1 MDTVVDLTYISEQ
14 NNLHTKQRVL
24 VANGTTFIALNLA
37 NDVKTMAANI
47 IYLHVHRTSRKCYVG
62 ITEQEA
68 GKRWFNGIAYKNNR
82 RFGYALIKYGW
93 DSFESYVLAFG
104 KNRESLNQAEI
115 SAIKAA
121 GGHKSRF
128 TYNLSPGGDMVAE
141 NDKPLVGVFL
151 ATGEQRNF
159 KSGSHAARV
168 LKMKNVD
175 MPMGVAR
182 GERKSVAGWWFRFSD
197 DSSTDPPTVWGETLR
212 VESVRQ
218 KQGKAIIA
226 INYIT
231 KEDRRF
237 STVNEAASVLGAEQ
251 SAVSSVARGKSV
263 SANGWWFKF
272 EGDKREM
279 PTSYGFELI
288 RQKRDVKVYATHLLT
303 GEKREFRNCTEADT
317 ELGIYMGAAATVAST
332 ERTSAAGWW
341 FAYNPDLVAPTEYK
355 GALVAKARSK
365 AVIAIELKTGHEQ
378 WYDSAKAASIVLNIS
393 RAAISF
399 SISGKKP
406 TVKGYRFKFA

>member
-14 NNLHTKQRVL
+14 NQPYTKQRIL

-37 NDVKTMAANI
+37 QDVKATAANI
-47 IYLHVHRTSRKCYVG
+47 IYIHVHRTSRKCYVG

-82 RFGYALIKYGW
+82 RFGHALRKYGW

-104 KNRESLNQAEI
+104 KDRDSLNQAEI

-151 ATGEQRNF
+151 ATGEERNF
-159 KSGSHAARV
+159 KSGAYAARA

-182 GERKSVAGWWFRFSD
+182 GDRKSVAGWWFRFAD
-197 DSSTDPPTVWGETLR
+197 DSTAAPPAAWGETLR
-212 VESVRQ
+212 IESVRQ

-226 INYIT
+226 INYVT
-231 KEDRRF
+231 SEERRF
-237 STVNEAASVLGAEQ
+237 STVNEAASALGAEQ
-251 SAVSSVARGKSV
+251 SAVSSVARGESV

-272 EGDKREM
+272 EGDERAM
-279 PTSYGFELI
+279 PAVYGFDLI
-288 RQKRDVKVYATHLLT
+288 RQTRDVKVYATHLHT
-303 GEKREFRNCTEADT
+303 GVKREFRNCTVADT
-317 ELGIYMGAAATVAST
+317 ELEIYKGAAASVASS

-341 FAYNPDLVAPTEYK
+341 FSYDAVAVAPTEYK

-365 AVIAIELKTGHEQ
+365 AVIAVELNTGLEQ
-378 WYDSAKAASIVLNIS
+378 RYDSAKAASTALNIS

-406 TVKGYRFKFA
+406 VVKGYQFRFA